1 MAQSTLMDSF
11 LVVVLFHMISQFT
24 HVEKL
29 LRAETTDH
37 YTLFMNFLNMSF
49 QSLLQR
55 KFFSAQTAFEIHFDL
70 SSFDFSLFD
79 FSEFFVLL
87 CYVTAVW

>member
-1 MAQSTLMDSF
+1 MAQRTLMDPF
-11 LVVVLFHMISQFT
+11 LVVVLLHMISKFT

-29 LRAETTDH
+29 SRTETTDH
-37 YTLFMNFLNMSF
+37 HTLFVNFLNMSF
-49 QSLLQR
+49 ESLLQR
-55 KFFSAQTAFEIHFDL
+55 KFFGAQTAFEIHFDL